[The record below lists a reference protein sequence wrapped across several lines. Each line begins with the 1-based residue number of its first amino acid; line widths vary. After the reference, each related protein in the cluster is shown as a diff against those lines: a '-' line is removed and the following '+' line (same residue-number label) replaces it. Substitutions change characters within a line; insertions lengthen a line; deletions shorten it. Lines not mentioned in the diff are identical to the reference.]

1 MESFTTKLNMS
12 KQLLEDEQKKAEKLD
27 YLIKFNEIFQKK
39 INGTLENFMTQLKT
53 TNLLVIILY
62 LYSCVYDHIQN
73 IKVSQ

>member
-62 LYSCVYDHIQN
+62 LSSCVYDHIQN